1 MKPERPGDLATL
13 LLVPIGACLVVGA
26 LIEGDPMLAAEIAVG
41 GALLAWAALV
51 LRDLAGS
58 ARLAAELSGGA
69 EDFTLFGVPCRVTR
83 RLGPDALVIG
93 TVRPRI
99 YMGTALLEAL
109 ADDEVE
115 AVVYHEDH
123 HRRTRAPLRAAA
135 LGAWLRLLGRS
146 AGIRRVVLDRLADLE
161 ALADA
166 DAIGRGSSPRSLARA
181 LIKGDLSLRPASLS
195 YAADRRIARLLDR
208 AAGHPGPRISSVPLE
223 WLPLAGVVAV
233 GLGCHLWP

>member
-1 MKPERPGDLATL
+1 MKAARPGDLATL

-41 GALLAWAALV
+41 GALLAWVALV

-58 ARLAAELSGGA
+58 ARLAAELSEGA
-69 EDFTLFGVPCRVTR
+69 EDFALFGVPCRVTR

-146 AGIRRVVLDRLADLE
+146 AGIRTVVLDRLADLE

-181 LIKGDLSLRPASLS
+181 LIKGDLSFRPASLS

-223 WLPLAGVVAV
+223 WLPLAVVV
-233 GLGCHLWP
+233 TIGLGCHLWP

>member
-1 MKPERPGDLATL
+1 MTGGRAGDLAFL

-26 LIEGDPMLAAEIAVG
+26 LVEGDPMLAAEIAVVG
-41 GALLAWAALV
+41 TVITWAVLV

-58 ARLAAELSGGA
+58 TRLAAELSDRA
-69 EDFTLFGVPCRVTR
+69 EESQLFGVPCLVTQQ
-83 RLGPDALVIG
+83 LGADALVIG
-93 TVRPRI
+93 AIRPRI
-99 YMGTALLEAL
+99 YMGAALLGAL
-109 ADDEVE
+109 ADDEIK

-146 AGIRRVVLDRLADLE
+146 ARVRTVVLNRLADLE
-161 ALADA
+161 TLADA

-181 LIKGDLSLRPASLS
+181 LVKGDLSPRPVALS

-208 AAGHPGPRISSVPLE
+208 AAGHPGPGVLSPPLE
-223 WLPLAGVVAV
+223 WLPLAMIITV
-233 GLGCHLWP
+233 GLGCHLWT